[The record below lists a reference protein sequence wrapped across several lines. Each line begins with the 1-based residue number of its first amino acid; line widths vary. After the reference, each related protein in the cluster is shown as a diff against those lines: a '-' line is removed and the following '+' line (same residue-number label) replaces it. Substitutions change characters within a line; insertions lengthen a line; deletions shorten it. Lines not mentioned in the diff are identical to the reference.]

1 MTCFVPLVAQ
11 QSPHAAWQQKNPAAA
26 SNKPPPL
33 VPTTTTALQSTG
45 TTTTTTTTSDDLLA
59 TVREGIAEMT
69 GGNLEDWHAAVAVV
83 ETILDDNSDDAERV
97 LADATRWTAWARA
110 GKMARKYIKPEQ
122 AINAA
127 QLQESLD
134 WLQTT
139 GPLNLTLDQVKQAI
153 RQYPQLYLMDPAA
166 KYKKVMEVA
175 PRQFRDSLR
184 DLILEDYSVLQ
195 FQYNCDND
203 CISECGNCW
212 VTFQN
217 RY

>member
-11 QSPHAAWQQKNPAAA
+11 SPRTVWQHPAA
-26 SNKPPPL
+26 SKPPL
-33 VPTTTTALQSTG
+33 VPTTALQS
-45 TTTTTTTTSDDLLA
+45 TTTTSDDLLV
-59 TVREGIAEMT
+59 TVREGIAEVT
-69 GGNLEDWHAAVAVV
+69 GGSLEDWHAAVAVV
-83 ETILDDNSDDAERV
+83 EAILDSNDAERV

-122 AINAA
+122 TVNAA

-139 GPLNLTLDQVKQAI
+139 GPLELTLDQVKEAI

-166 KYKKVMEVA
+166 KYKKVMGVA

-217 RY
+217 R